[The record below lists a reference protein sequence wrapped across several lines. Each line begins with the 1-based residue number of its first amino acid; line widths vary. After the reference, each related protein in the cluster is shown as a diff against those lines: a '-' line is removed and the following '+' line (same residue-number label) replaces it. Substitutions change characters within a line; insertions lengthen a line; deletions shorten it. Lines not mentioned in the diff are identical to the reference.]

1 MRRSCKRW
9 EERLAPVQR
18 EELCPTTRMARRR
31 STGDLVPWDI
41 TDVLVKETRAQRSQ
55 RKTGSSLGQA
65 FSWLKGSRRKKNIG
79 NGPYRNDVA
88 VKDGK
93 VSTKNH
99 GSGKAGP
106 KGTEDQRRLTVHFTS
121 SQHYQENV
129 FIEGSRPQFLEDL
142 HIEAQEG
149 LKILRQEENKEGV
162 TTLDDESIASA
173 DIPEPDIGS
182 KEDAGS
188 PERNVASGNE
198 ESHAAS
204 TRPGLTRQGEEE
216 PGSCSTFRPL
226 NPVKRHDKNR
236 KRNRRTTIMG
246 IPNQVQKELALHR
259 HSAFQQLPHQ
269 SPLDSSCRSGVLVI
283 PMVDG
288 EPPAVN
294 REGARVHL
302 SELEVDSKEDDVL
315 KRHLQVLYKDDA
327 VTNHRALSVLRP
339 KSVAVPGMLS
349 SCSFSSSMFSFL
361 QEPQGPVMSISPQA
375 TYLSTIIPNAVLP
388 ASVDVIEI
396 DCSSSSGTHSS
407 TVGQG
412 RSVRTVSKG
421 SLVSLDSSLSPS
433 LTRKLDVEGSQTNNS
448 HNSTAVSSSPSHSDW
463 SESQSSRT
471 IVLNS
476 SPTSSKSSESG
487 GKSRRVVDQNCCA
500 APDIVSLH
508 SSASVIGSPSTA
520 IDNIFVGDES
530 ESSVTVTGG
539 ESGTPKRHCS
549 RSLSIVK
556 TKQPPPPPQRTHS
569 LHSSRTRVDI
579 RDPADGEHLD
589 GSTSTGNI
597 VITET
602 VGEESPRTVT
612 PVTPGRV
619 DTACSC
625 SLSQQSSAE
634 ARKDSGPPPQLQN
647 HSPQT
652 VPSEVGKFERTLS
665 PSSGYSSQSG
675 TPTLSPRET
684 SPTSPDKQKQTLVK
698 PERSA
703 PASPSSSLTSMSSE
717 VSSFCP
723 HTHVQELMTDVATEE
738 HKTILRLEV
747 RELLHIPPPPRIK
760 APCPPPPET
769 WVHNRRTFELLCGP
783 SPDLNTVHIHNRPC
797 KQAGTQT
804 DISEVAFSER
814 VETQVNVSETSDDA
828 KLTPLTAVPEEPLAE
843 CRPDEAVKCLTE
855 QSDKEETSS
864 PTESDNSVAKTG
876 PPAVILP
883 AETPRV
889 SSTDA
894 PVEKNPSP
902 MEERDGGV
910 HLKMKVVLEENRA
923 TCKDEHPSDA
933 TLSRQ
938 SSTPPVTQQA
948 SSSVSSPRDPVE
960 QVQEEV
966 HAAESCWPPPPPPL
980 EGVFD
985 GAYES
990 DFPPPPPPLMAD
1002 CVLYVMDSCSSG
1014 SAGRQSAPVDDDLA
1028 RNDLSEETSP
1038 ELEWPSVQQ
1047 KRDAETR
1054 EYVDTFP
1061 EDLQN
1066 ALSSLDIT
1074 QLTTA
1079 PQDYPLSVIA
1089 FPSLS
1094 SKSVI
1099 NHEDQPPFD
1108 HSTNPKADSVSVPL
1122 VPPLPV
1128 DGVTPGVSFRR
1139 QPNGATKDVKNK
1151 EILGRQKSAP
1161 TPKEDANIPLVT
1173 PSLLQMVRLR
1183 SVSMSEEQLKAL
1195 SEGKSTCET
1204 SVAQERCQ
1212 SADPAPQAVPQ
1223 KPIRKSLSL
1232 KTPQTL
1238 KTSTPTSMRL
1248 QEAVRMKTAAMS
1260 SRDSLPCRITTRPL
1274 AYSNVPEKDAHRT
1287 SPSTAS
1293 FVFSRDAKA
1302 AVTRACAPEDQANLK
1317 QNLVSE
1323 FMQLSGQSSSFFY
1336 GVVKGDR
1343 VPPPVAKKPV
1353 QSIMCSL
1360 QNPVAGSAES
1370 GVTGN
1375 GGGVQ
1380 YQKETSHRLKS
1391 TTTRVTADTIET
1403 LF

>member
-1 MRRSCKRW
+1 MLS
-9 EERLAPVQR
+9 
-18 EELCPTTRMARRR
+18 PTTRMSRRR

-41 TDVLVKETRAQRSQ
+41 TEVLVKEARAQRSQ

-65 FSWLKGSRRKKNIG
+65 LSWLKGSRRKKNFG

-88 VKDGK
+88 VRDGK
-93 VSTKNH
+93 VSTKSH

-149 LKILRQEENKEGV
+149 LKILQQEENKEGV
-162 TTLDDESIASA
+162 TTVDDESAASV

-182 KEDAGS
+182 KDDAGS
-188 PERNVASGNE
+188 PEHSVVSGNE
-198 ESHAAS
+198 ESPAAS
-204 TRPGLTRQGEEE
+204 IRPVLTRQG
-216 PGSCSTFRPL
+216 STFRPL
-226 NPVKRHDKNR
+226 NPVKRHDKDWR
-236 KRNRRTTIMG
+236 RNRRTTIMG

-259 HSAFQQLPHQ
+259 YSTFQQLPHH
-269 SPLDSSCRSGVLVI
+269 SPLDSNCRSGVLVI

-288 EPPAVN
+288 GTPAMN
-294 REGARVHL
+294 QEGARVHL
-302 SELEVDSKEDDVL
+302 SDLEVDSKEEDIL
-315 KRHLQVLYKDDA
+315 KRHLQVLYKDDGA
-327 VTNHRALSVLRP
+327 TNDKALSVLRP
-339 KSVAVPGMLS
+339 KSVAVPGMIS
-349 SCSFSSSMFSFL
+349 SSSFSSSMFCFL

-396 DCSSSSGTHSS
+396 DCSSSSRTLSS
-407 TVGQG
+407 TAGHG
-412 RSVRTVSKG
+412 RSVHSVSKG

-433 LTRKLDVEGSQTNNS
+433 LTRKLDVDGSQTDNS
-448 HNSTAVSSSPSHSDW
+448 QSSTAISPSPSHSDW

-476 SPTSSKSSESG
+476 SPPSSKSSENG
-487 GKSRRVVDQNCCA
+487 AKVVDQSCCA
-500 APDIVSLH
+500 AQDIVSLR
-508 SSASVIGSPSTA
+508 SSASMISSPSTA
-520 IDNIFVGDES
+520 IDNMFVGGES
-530 ESSVTVTGG
+530 ESSVTVTDG
-539 ESGTPKRHCS
+539 ENAMPKRHCS

-556 TKQPPPPPQRTHS
+556 TKQPPPPPLRTHS
-569 LHSSRTRVDI
+569 LHSSRIRVDV
-579 RDPADGEHLD
+579 RDPAEGERVN
-589 GSTSTGNI
+589 GSTSSTVATSTGNI
-597 VITET
+597 IITER
-602 VGEESPRTVT
+602 VGEESTKTVI
-612 PVTPGRV
+612 PVTPGNV
-619 DTACSC
+619 NMSCSC
-625 SLSQQSSAE
+625 ALSQQSSSE
-634 ARKDSGPPPQLQN
+634 ARKASGPPPQLQN

-652 VPSEVGKFERTLS
+652 VPSEIGKFERTLS

-703 PASPSSSLTSMSSE
+703 SASPSSSLASLSSE
-717 VSSFCP
+717 VSSCCP
-723 HTHVQELMTDVATEE
+723 HTPAQELVTDVATEQ

-747 RELLHIPPPPRIK
+747 RELLHIPPPPKVK

-804 DISEVAFSER
+804 DISEVAISER
-814 VETQVNVSETSDDA
+814 RETQGDVPETSEDV
-828 KLTPLTAVPEEPLAE
+828 KLTPVVPEEPHTK
-843 CRPDEAVKCLTE
+843 CSQDEIVECLTE
-855 QSDKEETSS
+855 QCGKEETSS
-864 PTESDNSVAKTG
+864 STESGYTIAKTD
-876 PPAVILP
+876 PLAVMSPAVRSDTL
-883 AETPRV
+883 
-889 SSTDA
+889 
-894 PVEKNPSP
+894 VEENPSS
-902 MEERDGGV
+902 MEESDCGAL
-910 HLKMKVVLEENRA
+910 LKMKVVLEENQA
-923 TCKDEHPSDA
+923 TCKEEHPNDT
-933 TLSRQ
+933 TLSLQ
-938 SSTPPVTQQA
+938 SSTAPATQQTA
-948 SSSVSSPRDPVE
+948 SQVSSPPDPIE
-960 QVQEEV
+960 HVQEEV

-990 DFPPPPPPLMAD
+990 DFPPPPPPLMVD
-1002 CVLYVMDSCSSG
+1002 CVLHEMDSCRSDV
-1014 SAGRQSAPVDDDLA
+1014 SAYENHLGQGEMVPH
-1028 RNDLSEETSP
+1028 
-1038 ELEWPSVQQ
+1038 LESPSVHL
-1047 KRDAETR
+1047 KGDIETGES

-1066 ALSSLDIT
+1066 ALSSLDLT

-1089 FPSLS
+1089 FSSLS

-1099 NHEDQPPFD
+1099 HHEDQPLF
-1108 HSTNPKADSVSVPL
+1108 HHATNPKADSTPVPL
-1122 VPPLPV
+1122 VPTLPV
-1128 DGVTPGVSFRR
+1128 DSVTPGVSFRR
-1139 QPNGATKDVKNK
+1139 QPNGATKDIKNK
-1151 EILGRQKSAP
+1151 EILGRQKCAP
-1161 TPKEDANIPLVT
+1161 SPKEDANIPLVT

-1183 SVSMSEEQLKAL
+1183 SVSMSEDQLKAL
-1195 SEGKSTCET
+1195 SEGKSTSET
-1204 SVAQERCQ
+1204 NGAQERCQ

-1274 AYSNVPEKDAHRT
+1274 AYSNVPEKDTHRT
-1287 SPSTAS
+1287 SASTAS
-1293 FVFSRDAKA
+1293 FIFSRGTKMV
-1302 AVTRACAPEDQANLK
+1302 VTTASTPEDQASLQ

-1323 FMQLSGQSSSFFY
+1323 FMQRSGQSSSFFY
-1336 GVVKGDR
+1336 GAVKGDR

-1353 QSIMCSL
+1353 QSIVCSL
-1360 QNPVAGSAES
+1360 QNPVAGRAEIGVNGNSSA
-1370 GVTGN
+1370 
-1375 GGGVQ
+1375 VQ
-1380 YQKETSHRLKS
+1380 YPKETTHRLES